1 MNLILYLSEAVI
13 PILVLLIVGNGL
25 MHRQH
30 VYEDFLEGAKSG
42 IRTAVEIMP
51 TLIGLMAAVG
61 ILRASGFLDF
71 ISGWLGKLMA
81 ATGFPTEL
89 IPVAV
94 VKMFSSSAATGLLL
108 DIYKT
113 HGADSMLGRAA
124 SVMLSSTETIFYTMS
139 VYLQPLPELWQV
151 YFLCGKPEVVRIV
164 LLFAWQPVCSSKI
177 VKKYLNYDRNML
189 TLNIF

>member
-94 VKMFSSSAATGLLL
+94 VNVFFLCSNGTFTG
-108 DIYKT
+108 
-113 HGADSMLGRAA
+113 
-124 SVMLSSTETIFYTMS
+124 
-139 VYLQPLPELWQV
+139 YLQNTWCRFDV
-151 YFLCGKPEVVRIV
+151 GTCGIGY
-164 LLFAWQPVCSSKI
+164 AQ
-177 VKKYLNYDRNML
+177 
-189 TLNIF
+189 

>member
-113 HGADSMLGRAA
+113 HGADSMLGQICIKIMERIPISGFVRPSAWHA
-124 SVMLSSTETIFYTMS
+124 QRPFFIPCRFI
-139 VYLQPLPELWQV
+139 
-151 YFLCGKPEVVRIV
+151 LCR
-164 LLFAWQPVCSSKI
+164 
-177 VKKYLNYDRNML
+177 
-189 TLNIF
+189 

>member
-71 ISGWLGKLMA
+71 DFRVAWKINGGDRIS
-81 ATGFPTEL
+81 
-89 IPVAV
+89 
-94 VKMFSSSAATGLLL
+94 
-108 DIYKT
+108 D
-113 HGADSMLGRAA
+113 
-124 SVMLSSTETIFYTMS
+124 LS
-139 VYLQPLPELWQV
+139 
-151 YFLCGKPEVVRIV
+151 
-164 LLFAWQPVCSSKI
+164 
-177 VKKYLNYDRNML
+177 
-189 TLNIF
+189 